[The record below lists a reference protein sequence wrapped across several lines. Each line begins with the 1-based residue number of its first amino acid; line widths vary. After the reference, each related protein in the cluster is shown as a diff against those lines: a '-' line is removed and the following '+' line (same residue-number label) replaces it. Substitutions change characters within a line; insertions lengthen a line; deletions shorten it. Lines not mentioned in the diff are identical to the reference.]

1 MVFCFSVLFQFSP
14 TLVVIASNGNV
25 ILESQDWAASL
36 GFKIMSRQDI
46 GQTAKIDMA
55 TSSPKKI

>member
-1 MVFCFSVLFQFSP
+1 M
-14 TLVVIASNGNV
+14 IASNGNV